1 MGPDPRR
8 SLAKHVAN
16 LCRTEVDFADGSL
29 AKVSSGDGRLEI
41 GEVGRR
47 REVRRLGKIRRFG
60 EIAPRPNYF
69 GNGRECFAQRRR
81 SEEHASE
88 LQSLMRI
95 SYAVFSL
102 KKKTD
107 KSYNESTRIEIK

>member
-69 GNGRECFAQRRR
+69 GNR
-81 SEEHASE
+81 SEERRVGKECVSTGRTRW
-88 LQSLMRI
+88 LQYHS
-95 SYAVFSL
+95 
-102 KKKTD
+102 KKKTKHQHRTD
-107 KSYNESTRIEIK
+107 T